1 MKIIISFHENKY
13 FLSWRKMIINYKEA
27 YSWGFLQ
34 VEMTAKTM
42 LVDAPLLSKEPYL
55 KPEISQK
62 K

>member
-1 MKIIISFHENKY
+1 
-13 FLSWRKMIINYKEA
+13 MIINYKEA
-27 YSWGFLQ
+27 YSWGFLR

-42 LVDAPLLSKEPYL
+42 AVDAPLLSKEPYL

>member
-1 MKIIISFHENKY
+1 
-13 FLSWRKMIINYKEA
+13 MIINYKEA

-42 LVDAPLLSKEPYL
+42 PVDAPLLSKEPYL